1 MMLQNKSNTT
11 LIVGK
16 LRVYPDAVI
25 DDSGLDTTEMAAS
38 NRFKELGM
46 LVDAGSSVATQ
57 KMNKVTPVAAEP
69 TAKEEKAEKEE
80 AKAEEATAST
90 KKAATKKA

>member
-25 DDSGLDTTEMAAS
+25 DDSTFESNEMAAS

-57 KMNKVTPVAAEP
+57 KMNKVTPVAEAPVAKAAEEP
-69 TAKEEKAEKEE
+69 
-80 AKAEEATAST
+80 KAEEATAST
-90 KKAATKKA
+90 KKAAAKKA